1 MQFKNVKI
9 NLNLTIID
17 SIEGIWETNDVQ
29 RLSA

>member
-9 NLNLTIID
+9 NLNLAIID
-17 SIEGIWETNDVQ
+17 SIEGTWETNDVQ